1 MVSCDNGYV
10 QTHTN
15 NDFIRIMM
23 TFLAVDVY
31 TDDDFIVML
40 ILVKLLIIATV
51 PE

>member
-15 NDFIRIMM
+15 NDFMIMM

-40 ILVKLLIIATV
+40 ILVKSLIIATV